1 MDFSQLLF
9 FFLLLVE
16 MKENSLSAYPL
27 LDFKGKANAVDEL
40 VCFQEAQTLPLFLV
54 IPKTKPTFTRM
65 TVKPPFNLVSQPPPS
80 PLASSTQNASS
91 VSSSLSTMKRAA
103 FETLEMQELIDYLI
117 VQGVKLE
124 EEEIAIFKKQ
134 KITGEALID
143 SSVEELVSLGIPLG
157 VAKMI
162 LKRIPK

>member
-1 MDFSQLLF
+1 
-9 FFLLLVE
+9 
-16 MKENSLSAYPL
+16 MKQDSLSAYPL
-27 LDFKGKANAVDEL
+27 LDFRGKSNAVDEL
-40 VCFQEAQTLPLFLV
+40 VCFQEAQILPLFLIV
-54 IPKTKPTFTRM
+54 PKTKPTFTRM
-65 TVKPPFNLVSQPPPS
+65 TVKPPFNLVSQAPPS
-80 PLASSTQNASS
+80 PLASSTQNATSGN
-91 VSSSLSTMKRAA
+91 SSLSTMKRAA

-143 SSVEELVSLGIPLG
+143 SSVEELVSVGIPLG